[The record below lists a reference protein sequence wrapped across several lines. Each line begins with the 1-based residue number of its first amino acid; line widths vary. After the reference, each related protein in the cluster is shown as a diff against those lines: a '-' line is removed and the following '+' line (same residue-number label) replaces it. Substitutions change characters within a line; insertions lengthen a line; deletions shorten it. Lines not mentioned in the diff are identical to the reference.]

1 MQFHGARAGRY
12 AMIVRELDRG
22 FVESDFSLR
31 VLARRL
37 DVTPRYVQLLLAEVE
52 TSFTDELT
60 RRRLDRA
67 RENLASSRYF
77 HKSIM
82 DISQECGFSTISHF
96 HRIFR
101 RRFGVTPGEVR
112 ASVRRGER
120 DQVAK

>member
-1 MQFHGARAGRY
+1 
-12 AMIVRELDRG
+12 
-22 FVESDFSLR
+22 
-31 VLARRL
+31 LARRL
-37 DVTPRYVQLLLAEVE
+37 DVTPRYVQLLLAEIE

-60 RRRLDRA
+60 KRRLDRA
-67 RENLASSRYF
+67 RETLASPHCF

-112 ASVRRGER
+112 ASIQRRER
-120 DQVAK
+120 DQIAK